1 MLPGFASLGPK
12 AGTKHCALLVP
23 VCCCVLLLQLVEQQW
38 LINRLIKAA
47 LIRDLVDLQRLAG
60 LEASAVVALIVLQ
73 LQGE

>member
-1 MLPGFASLGPK
+1 
-12 AGTKHCALLVP
+12 
-23 VCCCVLLLQLVEQQW
+23 VLLLQLVEQQW